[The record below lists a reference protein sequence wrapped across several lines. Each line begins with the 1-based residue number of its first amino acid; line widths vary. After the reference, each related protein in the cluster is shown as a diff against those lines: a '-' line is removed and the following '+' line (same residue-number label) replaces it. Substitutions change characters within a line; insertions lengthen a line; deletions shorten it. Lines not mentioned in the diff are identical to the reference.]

1 LLDTDQKIIFVGPSK
16 SFCWNLKNNEQ
27 YCKKFW
33 YSSNWFEYIII
44 LIVQQNYFL
53 ICIQLKF

>member
-44 LIVQQNYFL
+44 LIVQ
-53 ICIQLKF
+53 